1 MFYPQFNANRGK
13 PIARTGSTRFP
24 VVVLI
29 VIGIGLGYA
38 GHLRAALAA
47 DGERRPNVLYIM
59 TDQQHAGMLSCAG
72 NPYLKTPAMDSLA
85 ATGTRF
91 EKAYATNPV
100 CLPSRVSMMTGY
112 LPSHFGIR
120 SNADARGPIAEE
132 ILSRSMGWIFR
143 KAGYETAYGGKTHW
157 PKGMT
162 VQSLG
167 FQTLTGND
175 RDELAQEC
183 VRFIQAKHD
192 RPFLLVASF
201 INPHDICY
209 MAIDDHTRATKKE
222 AMYPKS
228 TEARKQLAA
237 ALQLPEGISRE
248 EFFRGVCPPLPENH
262 EIPALEPECISTEY
276 VKARTF
282 RNYAREN
289 WSDEQW
295 RLHRW
300 AYCRLTE
307 RVDGQVGLLLAALR
321 GAGLE
326 ERTVIVFSSDHGDMD
341 SAHRLEHKSILYEEA
356 VRVPF
361 IVSYKGVTRPGLVDT
376 AHLVSAGLDLI
387 PTLCDFAGIDPPAEL
402 PGRSVK
408 PLCSGRSPDAW
419 RSELVVES
427 QAGRMLR
434 TERYKYNRYD
444 SGAHREQLIDLEE
457 DPGEMVNL
465 AENADYGEVLERH
478 RRLFDR

>member
-1 MFYPQFNANRGK
+1 
-13 PIARTGSTRFP
+13 
-24 VVVLI
+24 
-29 VIGIGLGYA
+29 
-38 GHLRAALAA
+38 
-47 DGERRPNVLYIM
+47 
-59 TDQQHAGMLSCAG
+59 
-72 NPYLKTPAMDSLA
+72 
-85 ATGTRF
+85 
-91 EKAYATNPV
+91 
-100 CLPSRVSMMTGY
+100 
-112 LPSHFGIR
+112 
-120 SNADARGPIAEE
+120 
-132 ILSRSMGWIFR
+132 
-143 KAGYETAYGGKTHW
+143 
-157 PKGMT
+157 MT